1 MPKAVDFFKGKK
13 VPLKVYECVKKVEG
27 KIWFS

>member
-13 VPLKVYECVKKVEG
+13 NPQKVYESVKKAEE
-27 KIWFS
+27 KSWFS